1 MEKGK
6 YKSRRFKSQKPKPEF
21 EQKILDIARVT
32 RVMAGGRRFSFRIA
46 AVIGDK
52 KGRVGIGVA
61 KGSDVSL
68 AMEKAVNDAKKNMI
82 TVNII
87 DGSIP
92 HEIQVKNKGS
102 KILLKPARA
111 GRGVIAGGAVRVVC
125 EFAGISNITAK
136 MLSKSKNK
144 INNARAT
151 INALKQL
158 RVKKEAV
165 KKDNVKSENTI
176 SNENKEKKSEENIKA
191 KA

>member
-6 YKSRRFKSQKPKPEF
+6 HKLRKFRSQKPKPEF
-21 EQKILDIARVT
+21 DQKILDIARVT

-46 AVIGDK
+46 AVIGDR
-52 KGRVGIGVA
+52 KGKVGVGVA

-68 AMEKAVNDAKKNMI
+68 AMEKAVNNAKKNMI
-82 TVNII
+82 SVNIV
-87 DGSIP
+87 DGGIP
-92 HEIQVKNKGS
+92 HEVLVKNKGS
-102 KILLKPARA
+102 RILLKPAKV

-125 EFAGISNITAK
+125 EFAGISNVTAK

-158 RVKKEAV
+158 RTKPEIL
-165 KKDNVKSENTI
+165 KKDDKKGKEIENTNKV
-176 SNENKEKKSEENIKA
+176 SVEDKEKK
-191 KA
+191 

>member
-6 YKSRRFKSQKPKPEF
+6 YKSKRFRAQQPKPEF

-52 KGRVGIGVA
+52 NGRVGVGVA

-82 TVNII
+82 TVNIFE
-87 DGSIP
+87 GTIP
-92 HEIQVKNKGS
+92 HEVEVKNKGS
-102 KILLKPARA
+102 RILLKPAKA

-125 EFAGISNITAK
+125 EFAGISNVTAK

-151 INALKQL
+151 IKAFEQLKAKKKA
-158 RVKKEAV
+158 VKKEEP
-165 KKDNVKSENTI
+165 SEAAAPKP
-176 SNENKEKKSEENIKA
+176 EAKEKEAEKINPKA
-191 KA
+191 

>member
-1 MEKGK
+1 MEKAK
-6 YKSRRFKSQKPKPEF
+6 YKSKKFKSKKVKPEF

-46 AVIGDK
+46 AVIGDR
-52 KGRVGIGVA
+52 KGKVGVGVA

-82 TVNII
+82 KVNIV
-87 DGSIP
+87 DGGIP
-92 HEIQVKNKGS
+92 HEVQVKNKGS
-102 KILLKPARA
+102 KILLKPAKA

-125 EFAGISNITAK
+125 EFAGITNVTAK

-151 INALKQL
+151 INALGQL
-158 RVKKEAV
+158 RLKKEN
-165 KKDNVKSENTI
+165 KKVEKEIKSELKT
-176 SNENKEKKSEENIKA
+176 SKKESEKVIDEKSK
-191 KA
+191 